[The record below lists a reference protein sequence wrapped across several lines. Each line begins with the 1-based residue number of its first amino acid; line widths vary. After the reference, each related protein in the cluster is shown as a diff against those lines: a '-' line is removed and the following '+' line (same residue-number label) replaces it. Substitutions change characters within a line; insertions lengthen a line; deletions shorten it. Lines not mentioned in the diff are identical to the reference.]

1 VGVAGDALA
10 RGSGAE
16 GVEEVGGVEEAT
28 RRTAGAVVVG
38 ELGELGV
45 DGFVGPAEAELRRAD
60 GPLAT
65 VPS

>member
-1 VGVAGDALA
+1 MTPVGVAGDALA

-28 RRTAGAVVVG
+28 RWTAEAVVV
-38 ELGELGV
+38 GELGV
-45 DGFVGPAEAELRRAD
+45 DGFVEPAEAELRRAD

-65 VPS
+65 VPG